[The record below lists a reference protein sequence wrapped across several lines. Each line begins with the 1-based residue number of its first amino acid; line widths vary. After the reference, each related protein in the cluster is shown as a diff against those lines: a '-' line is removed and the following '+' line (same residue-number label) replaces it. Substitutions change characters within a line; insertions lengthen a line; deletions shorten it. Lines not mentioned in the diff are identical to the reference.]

1 VAEQRSETTRQDK
14 KCPPKLKGFGK
25 QTRAKTCPRTWWM
38 NFVNLYL
45 IQVNDQAAFTVSSV
59 TLIQCFGGALN
70 LNIHYE
76 IKGVRT
82 T

>member
-1 VAEQRSETTRQDK
+1 
-14 KCPPKLKGFGK
+14 
-25 QTRAKTCPRTWWM
+25 M